1 MLSNLKVS
9 NFALIEK
16 ASLDFN
22 EGFTVI
28 TGETGS
34 GKSILLGA
42 LALILGER
50 ANYSVIRDK
59 DKKTIVEAEFQIAN
73 YTLESFFTE
82 HDLDYNP
89 ETIIRREIN
98 AEGRSRA
105 FVNDS
110 PVQLS
115 ILKELTGKLIHIHS
129 QHNTLQLKNKDFQ
142 LEVLDDL
149 CGNQTLKTK
158 YQQSFKAWQKIR
170 KELNTLEEKKITL
183 QKEAEF
189 NRFQLD
195 EIQTLNLG
203 TTDYT
208 SLEAELNIGES
219 SEELKE
225 GFQSILEGIGEDG
238 TIAQLQAINQI
249 VTKAS
254 GKSDQLAELSDRIK
268 SVIIELQDIEQD
280 AEAGLEKVEIDPARL
295 NEITLVM
302 DRFYSI
308 SKKHNIDNQQDLQ
321 AKELDL
327 MNQVEGVESIDENI
341 NKLTQ
346 ELAKEKEN
354 VVKHGEK
361 LSAVRQK
368 EAKSVVKSITA
379 LLVDLKL
386 PDTRLEFEIQ
396 AKEKPDVNGLDQ
408 VNMLFTPNK
417 GMPLT
422 GIEKAASGGE
432 LSRLMLALQT
442 LLSAK
447 KQLPTL
453 IFDEID
459 TGVSGEVAQ
468 RIGNLLRKLGENI
481 QLFAITHLPQV
492 AGKGQSHLKVHKSN
506 ASDATITQISILEND
521 DRIVEIAKL
530 MSGTEINQAAL
541 DNAKALMN

>member
-1 MLSNLKVS
+1 MLSNLKVA

-50 ANYSVIRDK
+50 ANYSVIRNK
-59 DKKTIVEAEFQIAN
+59 DKKTIVEAEFRIKSYHLEDFFAAN
-73 YTLESFFTE
+73 
-82 HDLDYNP
+82 DLDYNH

-115 ILKELTGKLIHIHS
+115 ILKELTSKLIHIHS

-149 CGNQTLKTK
+149 CGNTALKKSYQT
-158 YQQSFKAWQKIR
+158 SFKSWQSIR
-170 KELNTLEEKKITL
+170 KELQNLEEKKTNL
-183 QKEAEF
+183 LKEAEF

-195 EIQTLNLG
+195 EIQTLHLES
-203 TTDYT
+203 TDYT
-208 SLEAELNIGES
+208 SIEEELNLGES

-225 GFQSILEGIGEDG
+225 GFQAIEEGIGENGVISQLED
-238 TIAQLQAINQI
+238 IAQI
-249 VTKAS
+249 V
-254 GKSDQLAELSDRIK
+254 GKSGGKNSLLKELHERIK
-268 SVIIELQDIEQD
+268 SVIIELKDITEE
-280 AEAGLEKVEIDPARL
+280 AVAGLDSVEIDPARL
-295 NEITLVM
+295 NEITLLM

-308 SKKHNIDNQQDLQ
+308 SKKHNIDNQADLQ
-321 AKELDL
+321 QKELDL
-327 MNQVEGVESIDENI
+327 LNQVEGVDAIDSQLE
-341 NKLTQ
+341 KLQTQ
-346 ELAKEKEN
+346 LEKEHKN
-354 VVKHGEK
+354 VVASGEK
-361 LSAVRQK
+361 LSAIRKK
-368 EAKSVVKSITA
+368 EAKTVVKNITV
-379 LLVDLKL
+379 LLEDLKL
-386 PDTRLEFEIQ
+386 PDTRLEFDIQ
-396 AKEKPDVNGLDQ
+396 QKENPDLNGLDQ

-442 LLSAK
+442 LLSSK

-468 RIGNLLRKLGENI
+468 RIGDLLRKLGQNI

-492 AGKGQSHLKVHKSN
+492 AGKGQSHLKVHKRN
-506 ASDATITQISILEND
+506 ESDTTITQISTLSNE
-521 DRIVEIAKL
+521 DRVVEIAKL

-541 DNAKALMN
+541 ENAKALMN